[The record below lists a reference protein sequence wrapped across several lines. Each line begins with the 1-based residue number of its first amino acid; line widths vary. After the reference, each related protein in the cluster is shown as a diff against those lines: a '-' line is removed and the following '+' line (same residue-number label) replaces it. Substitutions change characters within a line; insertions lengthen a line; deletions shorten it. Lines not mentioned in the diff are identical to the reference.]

1 MATVAPP
8 AATRSTSGPT
18 FASIKRWAQEN
29 LFSSIFNSIL
39 TVLTTGLVLVLIR
52 GIISFV
58 LSPERKWGSVTH
70 NVRLYMVFAYPEE
83 VIGRVWVSLGLI
95 VALTALSIAAWNNG
109 RRAKASAVSRP
120 IAVIGVFVL
129 LGSLL
134 APRIGLGMRL
144 VGAAV
149 AIIVLLLAVV
159 VQRLLGSTNSGSVPI
174 VSVIGAVAALFGG
187 TLWVIRV
194 PVPVQQAG
202 RDLIEE
208 LQPLERS
215 TTGPWSVIL
224 LVGFAAFFAGNLMR
238 RRISQEAFKRIL
250 VGAWI
255 LSYPLVVFVILRNP
269 VVQGDLVVRHLGI
282 GLGLAVIGGVVLYGT
297 ALIPDRRRMRSVGA
311 LLAVASVGIM
321 LFTSIERIVSVP
333 LVLFALF
340 AIVAPSFSGSPDA
353 ARRVALAW
361 AGTVL
366 VLVFFMSAM
375 SMELGI
381 FTGKSAFLGGFM
393 LTLVLAIGGVL
404 PGFLLAIPLAL
415 GRMSKM
421 PIIRQVSIAYI
432 EVVRA
437 VPLIVWLFMGVN
449 LLALFVP
456 AGFDP
461 NVVLRVV
468 VVFTFFWAAYLA
480 ENVRGGLQAIPRG
493 QVEAAQAIGLTPT
506 QVTTLVVLPQAL
518 RLVIPPIVGQVITSF
533 KDTSLV
539 SIIGVFELL
548 NVAHR
553 AVPTQTDPFSFIG
566 TQKENFL
573 FVAVIYFVF
582 TFSMSKASQRLE
594 RKLGVGER

>member
-8 AATRSTSGPT
+8 TATPSTSGPT
-18 FASIKRWAQEN
+18 LGSMRRWAREN
-29 LFSSIFNSIL
+29 LFSSFFNSIL
-39 TVLTTGLVLVLIR
+39 TLLTTGLVLVLIR
-52 GIISFV
+52 GGLSFV
-58 LSPERKWGSVTH
+58 LSPDRKWGSVTQ
-70 NVRLYMVFAYPEE
+70 NLRLYMVFAYPEE
-83 VIGRVWVSLGLI
+83 VMVRVWVSLGLI
-95 VALTALSIAAWNNG
+95 VALASLSIAAWNNG
-109 RRAKASAVSRP
+109 RRVSASAVSRP
-120 IAVIGVFVL
+120 IAVIGVFIL

-134 APRIGLGMRL
+134 APGIDVGLRL
-144 VGAAV
+144 AGVAG
-149 AIIVLLLAVV
+149 AIIVLLMVMGL
-159 VQRLLGSTNSGSVPI
+159 RRFLGSTNSGSVPI
-174 VSVIGAVAALFGG
+174 VSVIGTVAALFVGA
-187 TLWVIRV
+187 LWVIRV
-194 PVPVQQAG
+194 PVAIEQVG
-202 RDLIEE
+202 RNLIEE

-215 TTGPWSVIL
+215 TTGPWSVVL
-224 LVGFAAFFAGNLMR
+224 LVGFAAFFAGNLIR
-238 RRISQEAFKRIL
+238 RGISQQAFKRIL

-269 VVQGDLVVRHLGI
+269 VVEGDLVVRHLGI
-282 GLGLAVIGGVVLYGT
+282 GAGLAVIGGAVLYGT
-297 ALIPDRRRMRSVGA
+297 ALIPDRRRMRAVGA
-311 LLAVASVGIM
+311 LIAVASVGTM
-321 LFTSIERIVSVP
+321 LFSSIDSIVSIP

-340 AIVAPSFSGSPDA
+340 AIVAPSFSGTPAA
-353 ARRVALAW
+353 ARGVALAW
-361 AGTVL
+361 AGAVL
-366 VLVFFMSAM
+366 ILVFFLSAM

-381 FTGKSAFLGGFM
+381 FTGKSTFLGGFM
-393 LTLVLAIGGVL
+393 LTLVLAIGGVI
-404 PGFLLAIPLAL
+404 PGFLLSIPLAL

-456 AGFDP
+456 PEFDP
-461 NVVLRVV
+461 DVVLRVA

-506 QVTTLVVLPQAL
+506 QVTTLIVLPQAL

-573 FVAVIYFVF
+573 FVAVIYFIF
-582 TFSMSKASQRLE
+582 TFSFSKASQRLE